1 MSDISEKA
9 NQQNTIIKKLNES
22 IVHIFK
28 VGTIEEVQGKREQ
41 HEKIALSTAKQGL
54 VAGLSNKASERNIT
68 SKEYG
73 EIPNIL
79 QLTEDNKNMEE
90 FKKNYSWLSST
101 KMVRIKKNTTDNK
114 NMALE
119 NNEDEHTLPFG
130 FMLIFGGG
138 LGRLPK
144 DSLWENLKEAAKKR
158 SGSPIKEG
166 EEDEEERKRIE
177 KRQQTVLRS
186 ITEYN
191 NKTEEPK
198 NLNFIRLYRSD
209 PEFTTFILS
218 DPESHKLLN
227 MMGYSYESPP
237 KLKNFLIMMH
247 NLNYY
252 GIFLSEKV
260 LNQVKSDYL
269 FLNMNIDEKGVI
281 SFNPSKHRIQ
291 EWCDMVD
298 FYKNSIN
305 FDAAKA
311 TESMLKE
318 TKKKETSNEQ
328 VYYNKNK
335 FVNKFYKGGWE
346 NIVQFYDKK
355 VAIYNMTL
363 ILSELCRNLNLKDP
377 SGETMAYDRIFY
389 NIIMSKIFM
398 KRYDSKYKKALEEYK
413 EALQTLSL
421 NKMTRDSFSNEGA
434 KNLTPNSGTT
444 SMSRSKTG
452 YRDKKS
458 DSPKKIIVGATKSF
472 ICNYLKLNPDIAS
485 NIKKFIHNNNSHNLR
500 EELRDL
506 REVLNEYNQSQTPPP
521 QAPSTQPHRHRS
533 NSASRNLARD
543 FSKQEE
549 TETTENQEE
558 TTPPPHKKIRVEGGK
573 KHTKKYKRKH
583 TKKHKRKHTKKY
595 KRKHTKKHKRKHTKK
610 HKRKHTKN

>member
-9 NQQNTIIKKLNES
+9 NQQNTINKLNKS
-22 IVHIFK
+22 IVDIFK
-28 VGTIEEVQGKREQ
+28 VGTTEEVQGKREQ

-68 SKEYG
+68 SEEYG
-73 EIPNIL
+73 EIPNVL
-79 QLTEDNKNMEE
+79 QITNLESMKN

-101 KMVRIKKNTTDNK
+101 KMVRIKKNIEDNK

-166 EEDEEERKRIE
+166 KEDEEERKRIE
-177 KRQQTVLRS
+177 KCQETVLRS
-186 ITEYN
+186 IKEYN

-218 DPESHKLLN
+218 DPESRKLLN
-227 MMGYSYESPP
+227 MMGYSYESPL
-237 KLKNFLIMMH
+237 KLGGFLDMMH

-281 SFNPSKHRIQ
+281 SFNPSKHRIK

-298 FYKNSIN
+298 FYKKSIN
-305 FDAAKA
+305 FTAAKA

-355 VAIYNMTL
+355 VAIDNMTL

-452 YRDKKS
+452 YRGEKS
-458 DSPKKIIVGATKSF
+458 DSPKKIVVGATNSF
-472 ICNYLKLNPDIAS
+472 ICNYLKLNPDISS
-485 NIKKFIHNNNSHNLR
+485 NIKNFIHNDNSHNLR
-500 EELRDL
+500 EELRDLRDL
-506 REVLNEYNQSQTPPP
+506 REVLNEYNQSQPPP
-521 QAPSTQPHRHRS
+521 AQAPSTQPHQHQS
-533 NSASRNLARD
+533 NSASRNL
-543 FSKQEE
+543 FS
-549 TETTENQEE
+549 N
-558 TTPPPHKKIRVEGGK
+558 PPKKKTRVEGGK
-573 KHTKKYKRKH
+573 KHRRKH
-583 TKKHKRKHTKKY
+583 TKKH
-595 KRKHTKKHKRKHTKK
+595 TKKHRRKHTKK